1 MIHDGY
7 GHQASQRVTVFVSDN
22 LFHTER
28 GNQFTSS
35 HNGSTFR
42 VYEHWDPC
50 FLLLETTLW
59 SAKVHPGR
67 CNNGGKHRRSPCF
80 HVHPCRALCIC
91 TECIEDKGKQKSY
104 ALSSDSF
111 MLVQKNKIQKWKCHL
126 LYEAEVVTSLV
137 LGMSEDIEDQPPWLM
152 LQQGSSP

>member
-22 LFHTER
+22 LFHTEQ

-35 HNGSTFR
+35 NNGSTFR
-42 VYEHWDPC
+42 DCEHWGPSY
-50 FLLLETTLW
+50 LLLETTPW
-59 SAKVHPGR
+59 SAKVHPGH

-80 HVHPCRALCIC
+80 HVHPCTALCI
-91 TECIEDKGKQKSY
+91 
-104 ALSSDSF
+104 
-111 MLVQKNKIQKWKCHL
+111 
-126 LYEAEVVTSLV
+126 SLV